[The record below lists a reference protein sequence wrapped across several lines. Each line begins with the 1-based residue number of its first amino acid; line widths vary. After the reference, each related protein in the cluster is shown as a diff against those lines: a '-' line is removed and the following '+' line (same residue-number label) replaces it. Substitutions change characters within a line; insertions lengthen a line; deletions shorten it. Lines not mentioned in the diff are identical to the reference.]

1 MFYLILFLFILL
13 LLGFLYLAAIMPQLK
28 KPASLKILSGFRYY
42 AHRGLHDNKS
52 DAPEN
57 SLLAIRRAVEAGYG
71 IELDVQLSKDGIPI
85 VFHDFT
91 LKRICKTNLKVSEL
105 SLCELKSLH
114 LFSSEETIPTL
125 EEVLAVVDG
134 RVPLI
139 IEYKLEGLRCDV
151 CRISDEL
158 LSHYHGAYC
167 IESFH
172 PLAVYWYRKNR
183 PQVVRGQLSS
193 NFLREGEF
201 SPALFLVRH
210 LLFNFLTRPTFVA
223 YNCID
228 KRSLSRTICRSL
240 YKNLSVA
247 WTIHSEKELADNS
260 SNFDWFIFEGFC
272 P

>member
-1 MFYLILFLFILL
+1 MFYVLLFLFIFIILC
-13 LLGFLYLAAIMPQLK
+13 FLYLAAIMPQLK
-28 KPASLKILSGFRYY
+28 KPDSLKILSNHRYY

-57 SLLAIRRAVEAGYG
+57 SLLAIQRAADAGYG
-71 IELDVQLSKDGIPI
+71 IELDVQLSKDGIPVI
-85 VFHDFT
+85 FHDFT
-91 LKRICKTNLKVSEL
+91 LKRICRTNLRVSEL
-105 SLCELKSLH
+105 TLSELKSLR
-114 LFSSEETIPTL
+114 LFSSDETIPTL
-125 EEVLAVVDG
+125 KQVLDVVDG

-139 IEYKLEGLRCDV
+139 IEYKLEDFHCNV
-151 CRISDEL
+151 CKISDTL
-158 LSHYHGAYC
+158 LREYNGPYC

-193 NFLREGEF
+193 NFLREGEL
-201 SPALFLVRH
+201 SPALFFVRH

-228 KRSLSRTICRSL
+228 KHSVSRRLCRRL
-240 YKNLSVA
+240 YKNPSVA
-247 WTIHSEKELADNS
+247 WTIHSEKELADNR